1 MPFHLVSLSDLDA
14 HGDVYLDDSLGSL
27 VVSGSSVYYIAEEKR
42 PKAVSF
48 TKGFRAT
55 FIHTFRVA
63 GSFDSQVEFW
73 VFISILIHTTNM

>member
-1 MPFHLVSLSDLDA
+1 MPFHPVSLSDLDA

-48 TKGFRAT
+48 TKGFGAT
-55 FIHTFRVA
+55 FKPTK
-63 GSFDSQVEFW
+63 G
-73 VFISILIHTTNM
+73 NY

>member
-48 TKGFRAT
+48 TKGFGAT
-55 FIHTFRVA
+55 FKPAKGYFYFLFFLSVL
-63 GSFDSQVEFW
+63 SKLLEF
-73 VFISILIHTTNM
+73 LLLLC